1 MFCTQCGKEST
12 NTDRFCGGCG
22 HELGGGSADPAS
34 IRVPQ
39 PASIVSSDVD
49 WRASTDINEIF
60 NHPEVQRQIAQ
71 VSGKNAAWITADQFF
86 KLAQPIM
93 SASGAGAVKLD
104 TIAEIA
110 VPIYARLG
118 IKSKSELQ
126 KGFKSTMGE
135 TLAAAFCALA
145 ARGFELEDVQPAANG
160 YLIEAK
166 VPATM
171 FSWTGHLL
179 MTFEQHDEGVM
190 VKTSLSVPGQ
200 AFDWGK
206 GKSTLKKVF
215 EDMLTYREI

>member
-1 MFCTQCGKEST
+1 MFCTQCGRAST
-12 NTDRFCGGCG
+12 NADRFCGGCG
-22 HELGGGSADPAS
+22 HELGASTIEPAS
-34 IRVPQ
+34 FQDTPHSSTI
-39 PASIVSSDVD
+39 SSDVD

-60 NHPEVQRQIAQ
+60 NHPDVQARIAH

-93 SASGAGAVKLD
+93 SASGAGAVKLE

-110 VPIYARLG
+110 VPIYSRLG

-145 ARGFELEDVQPAANG
+145 ARGFELEDVQPATNG

-171 FSWTGHLL
+171 FSWIGHLL

-190 VKTSLSVPGQ
+190 VKTNLSVPGQ

-206 GKSTLKKVF
+206 GKSTLKNIF
-215 EDMLTYREI
+215 EDMLKYRET